1 MLTRQGEL
9 RAMPLRLP
17 ELVATTLLEHR
28 SVAAALVRMVLG
40 RTVLP
45 EMLTLETG
53 RMQTEMPR
61 TRTQVRKPCLQR
73 PQTRASTVLKH
84 AVGIRTLLKS
94 TSVRY
99 PRRFLCHH
107 CLYVGETMSIDR
119 IREAEELM
127 LAEEQQLTQM
137 GDKMT
142 RQGLLKALYNWAQ
155 RIPFFQS
162 LKDEDKVC
170 SCIRTVKN
178 CSTGCSVN
186 LSRLN
191 S

>member
-1 MLTRQGEL
+1 
-9 RAMPLRLP
+9 
-17 ELVATTLLEHR
+17 
-28 SVAAALVRMVLG
+28 
-40 RTVLP
+40 
-45 EMLTLETG
+45 
-53 RMQTEMPR
+53 
-61 TRTQVRKPCLQR
+61 
-73 PQTRASTVLKH
+73 
-84 AVGIRTLLKS
+84 
-94 TSVRY
+94 
-99 PRRFLCHH
+99 
-107 CLYVGETMSIDR
+107 MSIDR

-170 SCIRTVKN
+170 SCIRTVKH
-178 CSTGCSVN
+178 CSRCSVN
-186 LSRLN
+186 LTRLN

>member
-1 MLTRQGEL
+1 
-9 RAMPLRLP
+9 
-17 ELVATTLLEHR
+17 
-28 SVAAALVRMVLG
+28 
-40 RTVLP
+40 
-45 EMLTLETG
+45 
-53 RMQTEMPR
+53 
-61 TRTQVRKPCLQR
+61 
-73 PQTRASTVLKH
+73 
-84 AVGIRTLLKS
+84 
-94 TSVRY
+94 
-99 PRRFLCHH
+99 
-107 CLYVGETMSIDR
+107 MSIDR

-170 SCIRTVKN
+170 SRNVKN
-178 CSTGCSVN
+178 CSRCSVN